1 MTVKL
6 RDFIKILSTL
16 SAIVTG
22 LVELTKQV
30 NICIER
36 EKEKLEEE
44 NKKK

>member
-6 RDFIKILSTL
+6 RDFMKILSTL

-30 NICIER
+30 NIYIER

>member
-1 MTVKL
+1 MTIKL
-6 RDFIKILSTL
+6 RDFIKILSTV

-30 NICIER
+30 NIYIER
-36 EKEKLEEE
+36 EKEKLEE

>member
-1 MTVKL
+1 M
-6 RDFIKILSTL
+6 KILSTL

-30 NICIER
+30 NIYIER